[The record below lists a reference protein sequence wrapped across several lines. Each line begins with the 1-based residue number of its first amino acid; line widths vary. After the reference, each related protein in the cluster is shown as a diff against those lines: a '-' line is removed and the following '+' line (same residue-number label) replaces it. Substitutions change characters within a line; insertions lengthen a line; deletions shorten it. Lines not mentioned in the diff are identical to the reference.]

1 MSEVYHVVVHF
12 NNKKFDLYFDDQ
24 ETAENIAMFLE
35 FMAEN
40 AKKEIKVE
48 YIVQEVYSKETTI
61 EKLKIGLMFGEFL
74 GPN

>member
-1 MSEVYHVVVHF
+1 MKQVYHVIVHF

-24 ETAENIAMFLE
+24 ETAENIAIFLE

-40 AKKEIKVE
+40 AKKEIIVE

-61 EKLKIGLMFGEFL
+61 EKVKIGLMFGEFL

>member
-1 MSEVYHVVVHF
+1 MKQVYHVIVHF

-61 EKLKIGLMFGEFL
+61 EKVKIGLMFGEFL

>member
-1 MSEVYHVVVHF
+1 MNQVYHVIVHF

-48 YIVQEVYSKETTI
+48 YKVQEVYSKETTI